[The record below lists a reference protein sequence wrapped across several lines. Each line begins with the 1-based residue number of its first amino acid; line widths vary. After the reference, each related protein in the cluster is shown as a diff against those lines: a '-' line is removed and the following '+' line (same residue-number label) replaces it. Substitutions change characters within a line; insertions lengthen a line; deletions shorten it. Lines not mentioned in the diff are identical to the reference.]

1 MKVAVFAGPTG
12 GHLFPAL
19 AFCQSFKERHP
30 SSEILLVT
38 GERGRNLVRPS
49 EKTSGIQFC
58 WLPDFPLP
66 RIKNRDFLL
75 QALPFLLKLLQAFWK
90 TELLLN
96 RFKPE
101 LTVGF
106 GSYTSF
112 PGVLASRRR
121 KIPVLI
127 HEQNRSAGWANAWAA
142 RLANQ
147 VAVSFERTQGFPPSI
162 SLIRTGL
169 PIRAPLIHRAAR
181 SERKDPPLFAPGK
194 ERILVVGG
202 SQGSQSLNR
211 LVLETW
217 DLFSRE
223 EKQGLAVIHITGRK
237 EFEGIKKMY
246 FEKGIEALV
255 YPFHEQMEELY
266 PEADLALTRAGANTL
281 FEIALFRLPAVVIP
295 FPYAEGHQELNA
307 ESFNRAGGVISLPE
321 SKVTPVRL
329 KEKVFELLRS
339 SDLRKQMSERL
350 RGLARPEAS
359 RRLAELAEKLL
370 GAPR

>member
-12 GHLFPAL
+12 GHFFPAL
-19 AFCQSFKERHP
+19 AFCQSFKERYP
-30 SSEILLVT
+30 SSSILLVS
-38 GERGRNLVRPS
+38 GERGQNLIVQS
-49 EKTSGIQFC
+49 EETSGVQFRT
-58 WLPDFPLP
+58 LPDFPFP
-66 RIKNRDFLL
+66 RIKNWDFLFR
-75 QALPFLLKLLQAFWK
+75 AVPFLLKLLQAFWK

-121 KIPVLI
+121 KIPILI
-127 HEQNRSAGWANAWAA
+127 HEQNRSAGRANAWAA
-142 RLANQ
+142 RLADSI
-147 VAVSFERTQGFPPSI
+147 AVSFERTQGFPPSV
-162 SLIRTGL
+162 SLVQTGL
-169 PIRAPLIHRAAR
+169 PLRAPIVRRAALP
-181 SERKDPPLFAPGK
+181 SRKDPSLFTPGK
-194 ERILVVGG
+194 QRVLVVGG

-237 EFEGIKKMY
+237 EFEGTKKMY

-255 YPFHEQMEELY
+255 YPFYERMEELY

-281 FEIALFRLPAVVIP
+281 FELALFGLPAVVIP
-295 FPYAEGHQELNA
+295 YPHADGHQELNA
-307 ESFNRAGGVISLPE
+307 ESFTRAGGVIHLPQL
-321 SKVTPVRL
+321 KAAPGRL
-329 KEKVFELLRS
+329 KEKISELIRS
-339 SDLRKQMSERL
+339 SELRRQMSENLKR
-350 RGLARPEAS
+350 LARPEAS
-359 RRLAELAEKLL
+359 DRLAELAEKLL